1 MNPRSPEATPAVGVQ
16 RSGASQATEA
26 TAGDQRVDID
36 FLSHRAR
43 RGWLRRIWNDK
54 ILVRSQGSHPG
65 LLAVLAIL
73 VLVLGTIG
81 IHRTDAHLSILDD
94 VYNAMSL
101 FVINTTLPANPNLA
115 LNIARFLAPIL
126 VFYAALG
133 VVFALYRDT
142 FKRARIRRLRDHV
155 VVAGLGVSGFRIARA
170 FSDQNFPVVA
180 IETDSSNPA
189 LEACHQ
195 RGIFTVVGNATD
207 SRVLREAGITNA
219 AILITMCGDDGAN
232 IDVASAARVLSE
244 QRRLGVLNALVEF
257 DDFRLWH
264 VMKAQALVD
273 RDESAFRLELVNVF
287 AQAAEVLIDQY
298 PPVSSSGLPPHVLVV
313 TTGGLGPNLV
323 IATVKQWL
331 AEGGE
336 ARQALH
342 VTVAGPDPDA
352 MVDELLTRNPELAEI
367 DRLEIGTWKIEMA
380 AAGRVSDLPEGITAA
395 YISLGSD
402 TEALAAALT
411 LRQLPD
417 LARETSVVIAVAD
430 ENAGVARTVAR
441 GGPGLE
447 GISVFGWE
455 TQTLNPWAILTRTVT
470 ETIARLGH
478 EFHRE
483 TQQRHGV
490 TPLEDPSLAP
500 WEELPHA
507 LRESNRLWADGIAA
521 KLATLQ
527 CVVAP
532 APLHAPEDAP
542 FVFTDDEVESLSP
555 LEHDRWSADMKR
567 MGMSQGPVRDKT
579 HHPLI
584 DVPFED
590 LPDGNKEKDR
600 AHVRSIPHILSQAG
614 FVIRRLD
621 GADDVQQQPA
631 RSEVGR

>member
-1 MNPRSPEATPAVGVQ
+1 MATGSPSAGPPSTKATPGPQ
-16 RSGASQATEA
+16 FL
-26 TAGDQRVDID
+26 DID
-36 FLSHRAR
+36 VLSQRAR
-43 RGWLRRIWNDK
+43 RGRLHSIWNDK
-54 ILVRSQGSHPG
+54 ILFRSQGSHPG
-65 LLAVLAIL
+65 LLAIVAIL

-81 IHRTDAHLSILDD
+81 FHRTDAHLSVLDNIYD
-94 VYNAMSL
+94 AMSL
-101 FVINTTLPANPNLA
+101 FVINTTLPNNPNLA
-115 LNIARFLAPIL
+115 LNLARFLAPIL

-142 FKRARIRRLRDHV
+142 FKRARIRRLRNHV
-155 VVAGLGVSGFRIARA
+155 VVAGLGVGGFRIARA
-170 FSDQNFPVVA
+170 FSDQNFPVVV
-180 IETDSSNPA
+180 IESNLSNPA

-195 RGIFTVVGNATD
+195 RGIFTIVGNAADT
-207 SRVLREAGITNA
+207 RVLRQAGITNA

-244 QRRLGVLNALVEF
+244 QRRLGVLTALVEF

-273 RDESAFRLELVNVF
+273 RDESAFRLELVNVL
-287 AQAAEVLIDQY
+287 AQAAEVLLDQY
-298 PPVSSSGLPPHVLVV
+298 PPVSSAEPSPHVLVV

-323 IATVKQWL
+323 IGAVKQWL
-331 AEGGE
+331 ASVNEM
-336 ARQALH
+336 RQDLR

-352 MVDELLTRNPELAEI
+352 VIGELMTRNPELAEI

-380 AAGRVSDLPEGITAA
+380 AAGRISDLPDGITAA
-395 YISLGSD
+395 YVALGSD

-411 LRQLPD
+411 LRQLRD
-417 LARETSVVIAVAD
+417 LARETPVVIAVAD

-441 GGPGLE
+441 GGPGLD

-455 TQTLNPWAILTRTVT
+455 TQTLNPWALLTRTAT

-478 EFHRE
+478 EFHCE
-483 TQQRHGV
+483 TQERNGV
-490 TPLEDPSLAP
+490 TRHEDPSLAP

-521 KLATLQ
+521 KLSTLR
-527 CVVAP
+527 CVIAP
-532 APLHAPEDAP
+532 AQLRVPEDAA

-567 MGMSQGPVRDKT
+567 MGMSQGPIRDST

-584 DVPFED
+584 DVPFEE
-590 LPDGNKEKDR
+590 LPEDNKEKDR
-600 AHVRSIPHILSQAG
+600 AHVRSIPHILSRAG
-614 FVIRRLD
+614 FVIHRLD
-621 GADDVQQQPA
+621 AANDVQPQPGA
-631 RSEVGR
+631 V